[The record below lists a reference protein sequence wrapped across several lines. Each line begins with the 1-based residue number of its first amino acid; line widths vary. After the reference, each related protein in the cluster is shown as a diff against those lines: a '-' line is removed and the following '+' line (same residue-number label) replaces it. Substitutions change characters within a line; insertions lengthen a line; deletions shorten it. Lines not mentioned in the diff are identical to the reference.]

1 MRVVSLFAGCGGLSL
16 GFKQSNYD
24 ICASI
29 EIENAFCKTLQANAD
44 KKELILN
51 FDITEEDKYID
62 KLRHHI
68 EKKIDG
74 VIGGPPCQAYSIAGR
89 INKNNKII
97 KIPLHSRISKLQEY
111 KPEFKNM
118 WIPLTTTRVT
128 LTRNSSKT
136 YNNCN
141 LN

>member
-1 MRVVSLFAGCGGLSL
+1 MNKLKVIDLFAGCGGLSL

-89 INKNNKII
+89 INKNNKI
-97 KIPLHSRISKLQEY
+97 KGPPPLLNAYHSFCGNL
-111 KPEFKNM
+111 F
-118 WIPLTTTRVT
+118 LCGRVT
-128 LTRNSSKT
+128 LWLYFPFSR
-136 YNNCN
+136 
-141 LN
+141 LLPLL